1 MAKRSDSLA
10 KVTLAREPDTEL
22 SEKISAFV
30 RGRGC
35 TGVCYTIDPKIVGG
49 IIIGIGDTIL
59 DGSVRGRLEHIK
71 QSL

>member
-10 KVTLAREPDTEL
+10 KVTLAREPDEEL
-22 SEKISAFV
+22 REKISAFV
-30 RGRGC
+30 RKRGC

>member
-10 KVTLAREPDTEL
+10 KVTLAREPDAEL
-22 SEKISAFV
+22 REKISAFV
-30 RGRGC
+30 RERGC